1 MNVKVCKLKEIV
13 LNDDT
18 KLVVGTDTIEPKL
31 PTYGKE
37 GDACMD
43 IYPIYC
49 EYDAE
54 KDRWIYHT
62 GLAFAIGN
70 SFGRDII
77 TVDELAKISDIA
89 IPNEMELRPRSN
101 LTKSDF
107 YVPNAPGT
115 LDWGYRGELLMVY
128 KNRTSIHV
136 RDSISLLATAIEKLS
151 MRVGAHG
158 EIKQYTSSVRRHVN
172 KLSHSITE
180 PPYKCDGEDR
190 CCQLLIRGSE
200 RIEWQEVETIE
211 ELGTTERGEGG
222 FGSTKGCSNL
232 E

>member
-1 MNVKVCKLKEIV
+1 MNVKVCKLEFIETLDGLK
-13 LNDDT
+13 
-18 KLVVGTDTIEPKL
+18 KVGVDTIEPKL

-43 IYPIYC
+43 MYPIYC
-49 EYDAE
+49 EWDRN

-70 SFGRDII
+70 DTGYTTILEKQ
-77 TVDELAKISDIA
+77 EL
-89 IPNEMELRPRSN
+89 PNEMELRPRSN

-115 LDWGYRGELLMVY
+115 LDWGYRGELIMVF
-128 KNRTSIHV
+128 KNRTSA
-136 RDSISLLATAIEKLS
+136 DLLQGISTIITAIDKLA
-151 MRVGAHG
+151 MRCGANG
-158 EIKQYTSSVRRHVN
+158 EIKQYTQFARKQLNDVLVSVN
-172 KLSHSITE
+172 T
-180 PPYKCDGEDR
+180 PPYKCDGIDR
-190 CCQLLIRGSE
+190 CAQLIIRGAE
-200 RIEWQEVETIE
+200 RIQWEEVKTIE
-211 ELGTTERGEGG
+211 ELGDSERGKGG